1 VQVAR
6 VEQSLHCDNMEQR
19 IAGRFLFPLEGS
31 LFAARKPPM
40 EASGED
46 ARHHAKEIEHASVSV
61 GDIGPTLSRG
71 SDLRI

>member
-1 VQVAR
+1 
-6 VEQSLHCDNMEQR
+6 
-19 IAGRFLFPLEGS
+19 
-31 LFAARKPPM
+31 M

-71 SDLRI
+71 SDLPIIRMHYHVRWFLQFIASA